1 MSNVRRFINSLGELY
16 KRILNKESI
25 EENSVDSFLDD
36 LEVQAEENRKKIEGL
51 GNV

>member
-1 MSNVRRFINSLGELY
+1 MDKKHFKFI
-16 KRILNKESI
+16 KAI
-25 EENSVDSFLDD
+25 EYLRTIFVSTKENSVDSFLDD